1 MIIKEM
7 ELGGRTLRLET
18 GRIAK
23 QADGAVFA
31 SYGETVVLATAV
43 AGNEPRE
50 GIDFFPLTVEYREKQ
65 YAAGKIPGGFF
76 KREGR
81 PTEKEILSARMT
93 DRSIRPL
100 FPDGFRNETQVIIY
114 VLSAD
119 QENSADTLG
128 MIAASAALSI
138 SSIPFNGP
146 IAAVR
151 IGELEGELVINPEL
165 SKIDE
170 SKMEIIAA
178 GGKESLI
185 MVEGSMKEIS
195 ESRMLEALAL
205 GQDNVKN
212 IVELIT
218 ELVKECGKEK
228 QSFPVPEVNK
238 ELLDEVTA
246 LVGDKVK
253 GVNRLSDKDKHGRGD
268 FIRQFTEDALADLNE
283 KYPEEEKTIKDIIHD
298 LEKDDL
304 RKLILE
310 ENKRLDGRGP
320 TDIREISCEID
331 ILPRTHGSALFTR
344 GETQSLTVVT
354 LGTKMDEQKT
364 DGIDGESYSNYML
377 HYNFPPFSV
386 GEARMIRGVSR
397 REVGHGKLAE
407 RAISPLLP
415 ESEDFPYTIR
425 IVSEIMESNG
435 SSSMAT
441 VCASSLALMNAGVPI
456 KKTVAGIAM
465 GLITDGDKTVIISDI
480 LGTEDHIGD
489 MDFKL
494 AGTRDGVTAV
504 QMDLKTEGI
513 SVDMLEKAIAQSTKG
528 RIHIIDEMEKLIS
541 EPADDISDYAPR
553 ILMLKVAVDMIGG
566 IIGPGGKIIK
576 KIQADTGAKV
586 EIDDD
591 GTVLISSV
599 GGGPAKEAKEIIENI
614 LRVPEAGEE
623 YEATVKKIMDFGA
636 FVEFLPGKEGLVHIS
651 KIAYERVAKVDDVLK
666 LGDVVKVKLLKVDNQ
681 GRYDLSMRDLLEKPE
696 GWVDEPPRDR
706 RPPRR
711 DNRGGR
717 GRGGRDRR

>member
-7 ELGGRTLRLET
+7 ELGGRTLKLET
-18 GRIAK
+18 GRIAR

-31 SYGETVVLATAV
+31 TYGETIVLATAV
-43 AGNEPRE
+43 ASNVPRE

-100 FPDGFRNETQVIIY
+100 FPDGFNNETQVIIY

-119 QENSADTLG
+119 QENNADTLG

-151 IGELEGELVINPEL
+151 IGDLEGELVINPEL
-165 SKIDE
+165 SKIEE
-170 SKMEIIAA
+170 SSMEIITA

-185 MVEGSMKEIS
+185 MVEGSMKEIP
-195 ESRMLEALAL
+195 ESRMLEALSL
-205 GQDNVKN
+205 GQENVKN
-212 IVELIT
+212 IVKLIT

-228 QSFPVPEVNK
+228 QSFPVPEVDK
-238 ELLDEVTA
+238 ELLKEVTSW
-246 LVGDKVK
+246 VGEKIQK
-253 GVNRLSDKDKHGRGD
+253 ANRMSDKAKHERSD
-268 FIRQFTEDALADLNE
+268 FIKQFTDELLAELEE
-283 KYPEEEKTIKDIIHD
+283 KYPEEEKTIKGIIHD
-298 LEKDDL
+298 LEKEDL

-320 TDIREISCEID
+320 TDVREISCEID

-344 GETQSLTVVT
+344 GETQSLTVIT

-364 DGIDGESYSNYML
+364 DGIDGESYSKYML

-397 REVGHGKLAE
+397 REIGHGKLAE
-407 RAISPLLP
+407 RALSPLLP

-456 KKTVAGIAM
+456 KKSVAGIAM

-504 QMDLKTEGI
+504 QMDLKIDGI
-513 SVDMLEKAIAQSTKG
+513 SVEMLEKAVAQSTKG

-541 EPADDISDYAPR
+541 ESADDISVYAPR
-553 ILMLKVAVDMIGG
+553 ILTLKAPIDMIGG
-566 IIGPGGKIIK
+566 IIGPGGKVIK

-586 EIDDD
+586 EIEDD
-591 GTVLISSV
+591 GTIIISSV
-599 GGGPAKEAKEIIENI
+599 GGGPAQEAKEIIENI
-614 LRVPEAGEE
+614 LKVPEAGEE

-666 LGDVVKVKLLKVDNQ
+666 LGDVIKVKLLKVDNQ

-717 GRGGRDRR
+717 GGGNRR

>member
-1 MIIKEM
+1 MIIKEI
-7 ELGGRTLRLET
+7 EIGGRTLKLET
-18 GRIAK
+18 GRMAR
-23 QADGAVFA
+23 QADGAILA
-31 SYGETVVLATAV
+31 TYGETMVLATAV
-43 AGNEPRE
+43 ASNEPRE

-100 FPDGFRNETQVIIY
+100 FPDGFKNETQVIIF

-119 QENSADTLG
+119 QENNADTLG

-146 IAAVR
+146 IGAVR
-151 IGELEGELVINPEL
+151 VGELEGELVINPKL
-165 SKIDE
+165 SEIEE
-170 SKMEIIAA
+170 STMEIITA
-178 GGKESLI
+178 GGKESLM
-185 MVEGSMKEIS
+185 MVEGSMKEIP
-195 ESRMLEALAL
+195 ESRMLEALTL
-205 GQDNVKN
+205 GQENVKT
-212 IVELIT
+212 IVGMID

-228 QSFPVPEVNK
+228 QSFPEPDLNK

-246 LVGDKVK
+246 LVGDKVREA
-253 GVNRLSDKDKHGRGD
+253 NRMSGNAKHDRGD
-268 FIRQFTEDALADLNE
+268 FIKQFTNEALASLEE
-283 KYPEEEKTIKDIIHD
+283 KYPEEGKTIKGIIHD

-304 RKLILE
+304 RSLLLDD
-310 ENKRLDGRGP
+310 NMRLDGRGP

-344 GETQSLTVVT
+344 GETQSLTVIT
-354 LGTKMDEQKT
+354 LGTKIDEQKT

-397 REVGHGKLAE
+397 REIGHGKLAE
-407 RAISPLLP
+407 RAVAPVLP
-415 ESEDFPYTIR
+415 ESEDFPYTLR

-456 KKTVAGIAM
+456 KKSVAGIAM
-465 GLITDGDKTVIISDI
+465 GLITDGKKTVIISDI

-504 QMDLKTEGI
+504 QMDLKIEGI

-528 RIHIIDEMEKLIS
+528 RIHIIDEMEKLIK
-541 EPADDISDYAPR
+541 EPAEDLSDYAPR
-553 ILMLKVAVDMIGG
+553 ILTLKAPVDMIGG
-566 IIGPGGKIIK
+566 IIGPGGKVIK

-586 EIDDD
+586 EIEDD
-591 GTVLISSV
+591 GTILISSV
-599 GGGPAKEAKEIIENI
+599 GGEPAQKAKEIIENI
-614 LRVPEAGEE
+614 LKVPEAGEE

-666 LGDVVKVKLLKVDNQ
+666 LGDVIKVKLLRVDNQ
-681 GRYDLSMRDLLEKPE
+681 GRYDLSIRDLLEKPE
-696 GWVDEPPRDR
+696 GWVEEPPRDR

-717 GRGGRDRR
+717 GGNRR

>member
-7 ELGGRTLRLET
+7 ELGGRTLKLET
-18 GRIAK
+18 GRIAR

-31 SYGETVVLATAV
+31 TYGETIVLATAV
-43 AGNEPRE
+43 ASNVPRE

-100 FPDGFRNETQVIIY
+100 FPDGFNNETQVIIY

-119 QENSADTLG
+119 QENNADTLG

-151 IGELEGELVINPEL
+151 IGDLEGELVINPEL
-165 SKIDE
+165 SKIEE
-170 SKMEIIAA
+170 SSMEIITA

-185 MVEGSMKEIS
+185 MVEGSMKEIP
-195 ESRMLEALAL
+195 ESRMLEALSL
-205 GQDNVKN
+205 GQENVKN
-212 IVELIT
+212 IVKLIT

-228 QSFPVPEVNK
+228 QSFPVPEVDK
-238 ELLDEVTA
+238 ELLKEVTS
-246 LVGDKVK
+246 LVGEKIQK
-253 GVNRLSDKDKHGRGD
+253 ANRMSDKAKHERSD
-268 FIRQFTEDALADLNE
+268 FIKQFTDELLAELEE
-283 KYPEEEKTIKDIIHD
+283 KYPEEEKTIKGIIHD
-298 LEKDDL
+298 LEKEDL

-320 TDIREISCEID
+320 TDVREISCEID

-344 GETQSLTVVT
+344 GETQSLTVIT

-364 DGIDGESYSNYML
+364 DGIDGESYSKYML

-397 REVGHGKLAE
+397 REIGHGKLAE
-407 RAISPLLP
+407 RALSPLLP

-456 KKTVAGIAM
+456 KKSVAGIAM

-504 QMDLKTEGI
+504 QMDLKIDGI
-513 SVDMLEKAIAQSTKG
+513 SVEMLEKAVAQSTKG

-541 EPADDISDYAPR
+541 ESADDISVYAPR
-553 ILMLKVAVDMIGG
+553 ILTLKAPIDMIGG
-566 IIGPGGKIIK
+566 IIGPGGKVIK

-586 EIDDD
+586 EIEDD
-591 GTVLISSV
+591 GTIIISSV
-599 GGGPAKEAKEIIENI
+599 GGGPAQEAKEIIENI
-614 LRVPEAGEE
+614 LKVPEAGEE

-666 LGDVVKVKLLKVDNQ
+666 LGDVIKVKLLKVDNQ

-717 GRGGRDRR
+717 LGGNRR

>member
-1 MIIKEM
+1 M
-7 ELGGRTLRLET
+7 ELGGRTLKLET
-18 GRIAK
+18 GRIAR

-31 SYGETVVLATAV
+31 TYGETIVLATAV
-43 AGNEPRE
+43 ASNVPRE

-100 FPDGFRNETQVIIY
+100 FPDGFNNETQVIIY

-119 QENSADTLG
+119 QENNADTLG

-151 IGELEGELVINPEL
+151 IGDLEGELVINPEL
-165 SKIDE
+165 SKIEE
-170 SKMEIIAA
+170 SSMEIITA

-185 MVEGSMKEIS
+185 MVEGSMKEIP
-195 ESRMLEALAL
+195 ESRMLEALSL
-205 GQDNVKN
+205 GQENVKN
-212 IVELIT
+212 IVKLIT

-228 QSFPVPEVNK
+228 QSFPVPEVDK
-238 ELLDEVTA
+238 ELLKEVTS
-246 LVGDKVK
+246 LVGEKIQK
-253 GVNRLSDKDKHGRGD
+253 ANRMSDKAKHERSD
-268 FIRQFTEDALADLNE
+268 FIKQFTDELLAELEE
-283 KYPEEEKTIKDIIHD
+283 KYPEEEKTIKGIIHD
-298 LEKDDL
+298 LEKEDL

-320 TDIREISCEID
+320 TDVREISCEID

-344 GETQSLTVVT
+344 GETQSLTVIT

-364 DGIDGESYSNYML
+364 DGIDGESYSKYML

-397 REVGHGKLAE
+397 REIGHGKLAE
-407 RAISPLLP
+407 RALSPLLP

-456 KKTVAGIAM
+456 KKSVAGIAM

-504 QMDLKTEGI
+504 QMDLKIDGI
-513 SVDMLEKAIAQSTKG
+513 SVEMLEKAVAQSTKG

-541 EPADDISDYAPR
+541 ESADDISVYAPR
-553 ILMLKVAVDMIGG
+553 ILTLKAPIDMIGG
-566 IIGPGGKIIK
+566 IIGPGGKVIK

-586 EIDDD
+586 EIEDD
-591 GTVLISSV
+591 GTIIISSV
-599 GGGPAKEAKEIIENI
+599 GGGPAQEAKEIIENI
-614 LRVPEAGEE
+614 LKVPEAGEE

-666 LGDVVKVKLLKVDNQ
+666 LGDVIKVKLLKVDNQ

-717 GRGGRDRR
+717 GGGNRR

>member
-1 MIIKEM
+1 M
-7 ELGGRTLRLET
+7 ELGGRTLKLET
-18 GRIAK
+18 GRIAR

-31 SYGETVVLATAV
+31 TYGETIVLATAV
-43 AGNEPRE
+43 ASNVPRE

-100 FPDGFRNETQVIIY
+100 FPDGFNNETQVIIY

-119 QENSADTLG
+119 QENNADTLG

-151 IGELEGELVINPEL
+151 IGDLEGELVINPEL
-165 SKIDE
+165 SKIEE
-170 SKMEIIAA
+170 SSMEIITA

-185 MVEGSMKEIS
+185 MVEGSMKEIP
-195 ESRMLEALAL
+195 ESRMLEALSL
-205 GQDNVKN
+205 GQENVKN
-212 IVELIT
+212 IVKLIT

-228 QSFPVPEVNK
+228 QSFPVPEVDK
-238 ELLDEVTA
+238 ELLEEVTS
-246 LVGDKVK
+246 LVGEKIQK
-253 GVNRLSDKDKHGRGD
+253 ANRMSDKAKHERSD
-268 FIRQFTEDALADLNE
+268 FIKQFTDELLAELEE
-283 KYPEEEKTIKDIIHD
+283 KYPEEEKTIKGIIHD
-298 LEKDDL
+298 LEKEDL

-320 TDIREISCEID
+320 TDVREISCEID

-344 GETQSLTVVT
+344 GETQSLTVIT

-364 DGIDGESYSNYML
+364 DGIDGESYSKYML

-397 REVGHGKLAE
+397 REIGHGKLAE
-407 RAISPLLP
+407 RALSPLLP

-456 KKTVAGIAM
+456 KKSVAGIAM

-504 QMDLKTEGI
+504 QMDLKIDGI
-513 SVDMLEKAIAQSTKG
+513 SVEMLEKAVAQSTKG

-541 EPADDISDYAPR
+541 ESADDISVYAPR
-553 ILMLKVAVDMIGG
+553 ILTLKAPIDMIGG
-566 IIGPGGKIIK
+566 IIGPGGKVIK

-586 EIDDD
+586 EIEDD
-591 GTVLISSV
+591 GTIIISSV
-599 GGGPAKEAKEIIENI
+599 GGGPAQEAKEIIENI
-614 LRVPEAGEE
+614 LKVPEAGEE

-666 LGDVVKVKLLKVDNQ
+666 LGDVIKVKLLKVDNQ

-717 GRGGRDRR
+717 GGGNRR

>member
-1 MIIKEM
+1 MIVKEM
-7 ELGGRTLRLET
+7 ELGGRTLKLET
-18 GRIAK
+18 GRIAR
-23 QADGAVFA
+23 QADGAIFA

-119 QENSADTLG
+119 QENNADTLG

-165 SKIDE
+165 SKIEE
-170 SKMEIIAA
+170 SSMEIITA

-185 MVEGSMKEIS
+185 MVEGSMKDIP
-195 ESRMLEALAL
+195 ESRMLEALSL

-212 IVELIT
+212 IVKLIT

-228 QSFPVPEVNK
+228 QSFPVPELNK

-246 LVGDKVK
+246 LVGDKVQK
-253 GVNRLSDKDKHGRGD
+253 ANRMSEKDKHGRED
-268 FIRQFTEDALADLNE
+268 FIRQFTDEVLTELEE
-283 KYPEEEKTIKDIIHD
+283 KYPEDEKTIKGIIHD

-344 GETQSLTVVT
+344 GETQSLTVIT
-354 LGTKMDEQKT
+354 LGTKIDEQKT
-364 DGIDGESYSNYML
+364 DGIDGESYSSYML

-397 REVGHGKLAE
+397 REIGHGKLAE
-407 RAISPLLP
+407 RALSPLLP
-415 ESEDFPYTIR
+415 ESEDFPYTLR

-504 QMDLKTEGI
+504 QMDLKIEGI
-513 SVDMLEKAIAQSTKG
+513 SVDTLEKAIAQSTKG

-553 ILMLKVAVDMIGG
+553 ILTLKAPVDMIGG
-566 IIGPGGKIIK
+566 IIGPGGKVIK

-586 EIDDD
+586 EIEDD
-591 GTVLISSV
+591 GTILISSI
-599 GGGPAKEAKEIIENI
+599 GGEPAQKAKEIIENI
-614 LRVPEAGEE
+614 LKVPEAGEE

-666 LGDVVKVKLLKVDNQ
+666 LGDVIKVKLLKVDNQ

-696 GWVDEPPRDR
+696 GWVEEPPRDR

-711 DNRGGR
+711 DNRGS
-717 GRGGRDRR
+717 RGGRNRK

>member
-1 MIIKEM
+1 MIIKEI
-7 ELGGRTLRLET
+7 EIGGRTLKLET
-18 GRIAK
+18 GRIAR
-23 QADGAVFA
+23 QADGAILA
-31 SYGETVVLATAV
+31 TYGETMVLATAV
-43 AGNEPRE
+43 ASNEPRE

-100 FPDGFRNETQVIIY
+100 FPDGFRNETQVIIF

-119 QENSADTLG
+119 QENNADTLG

-146 IAAVR
+146 IGAVR
-151 IGELEGELVINPEL
+151 VGELEGELVINPKL
-165 SKIDE
+165 SEIEE
-170 SKMEIIAA
+170 SSMEIITA
-178 GGKESLI
+178 GGKESLM
-185 MVEGSMKEIS
+185 MVEGSMKEIP
-195 ESRMLEALAL
+195 ESRMLEALTL
-205 GQDNVKN
+205 GQENVKN
-212 IVELIT
+212 IVVMID

-228 QSFPVPEVNK
+228 QSFPEPDLNK

-246 LVGDKVK
+246 LVGDKVREA
-253 GVNRLSDKDKHGRGD
+253 NRMSDKAKHDRGD
-268 FIRQFTEDALADLNE
+268 FIKQFTEEALANLEE
-283 KYPEEEKTIKDIIHD
+283 KYPEEGKTIKGIIHD

-304 RKLILE
+304 RSLLLDD
-310 ENKRLDGRGP
+310 NMRLDGRGP

-344 GETQSLTVVT
+344 GETQSLTVIT

-364 DGIDGESYSNYML
+364 DGIDGESYSSYML

-397 REVGHGKLAE
+397 REIGHGKLAE
-407 RAISPLLP
+407 RAVAPVLP
-415 ESEDFPYTIR
+415 DSEEFPYTLR

-456 KKTVAGIAM
+456 KKSVAGIAM
-465 GLITDGDKTVIISDI
+465 GLITDGKKTVIISDI

-504 QMDLKTEGI
+504 QMDLKIDGI

-528 RIHIIDEMEKLIS
+528 RIYIIDEMEKLIK
-541 EPADDISDYAPR
+541 EPASDLSDYAPR
-553 ILMLKVAVDMIGG
+553 ILTLKAPVDMIGG
-566 IIGPGGKIIK
+566 IIGPGGKVIK

-586 EIDDD
+586 EIEDD
-591 GTVLISSV
+591 GTILISSV
-599 GGGPAKEAKEIIENI
+599 GGEPAKAAKEIIENI
-614 LRVPEAGEE
+614 LKVPEAGEE

-651 KIAYERVAKVDDVLK
+651 KIAYKRVAKVDDVLK
-666 LGDVVKVKLLKVDNQ
+666 LGDVVKVKLLRVDNQ
-681 GRYDLSMRDLLEKPE
+681 GRYDLSIRDLLEKPE

-717 GRGGRDRR
+717 GGNRR

>member
-1 MIIKEM
+1 
-7 ELGGRTLRLET
+7 
-18 GRIAK
+18 
-23 QADGAVFA
+23 
-31 SYGETVVLATAV
+31 
-43 AGNEPRE
+43 
-50 GIDFFPLTVEYREKQ
+50 
-65 YAAGKIPGGFF
+65 
-76 KREGR
+76 
-81 PTEKEILSARMT
+81 LSARMT

-119 QENSADTLG
+119 QENNADTLG

-151 IGELEGELVINPEL
+151 IGELEGELVINPEM
-165 SKIDE
+165 SKIEE
-170 SKMEIIAA
+170 SSMEIITA

-185 MVEGSMKEIS
+185 MVEGSMKEIP

-205 GQDNVKN
+205 GQYNVKN
-212 IVELIT
+212 IVGLIS
-218 ELVKECGKEK
+218 ELVKECGKDK
-228 QSFPVPEVNK
+228 QSFPAPEINK
-238 ELLDEVTA
+238 ELSDEVTA
-246 LVGDKVK
+246 LLGDKIQK
-253 GVNRLSDKDKHGRGD
+253 ANRMSEKDKQNREE
-268 FIRQFTEDALADLNE
+268 FIRQFTDETLTELEE
-283 KYPEEEKTIKDIIHD
+283 KYPDEQKTIKGIIHD
-298 LEKDDL
+298 LEKADL

-320 TDIREISCEID
+320 TDVRKISCEID

-344 GETQSLTVVT
+344 GETQSLTVIT

-397 REVGHGKLAE
+397 REIGHGKLAE

-415 ESEDFPYTIR
+415 DSDDFPYTLR

-504 QMDLKTEGI
+504 QMDLKIDGI
-513 SVDMLEKAIAQSTKG
+513 SVDMLEKAIAQSTEG

-541 EPADDISDYAPR
+541 EPADDISEYAPR
-553 ILMLKVAVDMIGG
+553 ILTLKAPVDMIGG

-586 EIDDD
+586 EIEDD
-591 GTVLISSV
+591 GTILISSV
-599 GGGPAKEAKEIIENI
+599 GGGPAQEAKEIIENI
-614 LRVPEAGEE
+614 LKVPEPGEE
-623 YEATVKKIMDFGA
+623 YEATVKKIMDFPLIP
-636 FVEFLPGKEGLVHIS
+636 FL
-651 KIAYERVAKVDDVLK
+651 
-666 LGDVVKVKLLKVDNQ
+666 
-681 GRYDLSMRDLLEKPE
+681 
-696 GWVDEPPRDR
+696 
-706 RPPRR
+706 
-711 DNRGGR
+711 
-717 GRGGRDRR
+717 

>member
-7 ELGGRTLRLET
+7 ELGGRTLKLET
-18 GRIAK
+18 GRIAR

-31 SYGETVVLATAV
+31 TYGETIVLATAV
-43 AGNEPRE
+43 ASNVPRE

-100 FPDGFRNETQVIIY
+100 FPDGFNNETQVIIY

-119 QENSADTLG
+119 QENNADTLG

-151 IGELEGELVINPEL
+151 IGDLEGELVINPEL
-165 SKIDE
+165 SKIEE
-170 SKMEIIAA
+170 SSMEIITA

-185 MVEGSMKEIS
+185 MVEGSMKEIP
-195 ESRMLEALAL
+195 ESRMLEALSL
-205 GQDNVKN
+205 GQENVKN
-212 IVELIT
+212 IVKLIT

-228 QSFPVPEVNK
+228 QSFPVPEVDK
-238 ELLDEVTA
+238 ELLKEVTS
-246 LVGDKVK
+246 LVGEKIQK
-253 GVNRLSDKDKHGRGD
+253 ANRMSDKAKHERSD
-268 FIRQFTEDALADLNE
+268 FIKQFTDELLAELEE
-283 KYPEEEKTIKDIIHD
+283 KYPEEEKTIKGIIHD
-298 LEKDDL
+298 LEKEDL

-320 TDIREISCEID
+320 TDVREISCEID

-344 GETQSLTVVT
+344 GETQSLTVIT

-364 DGIDGESYSNYML
+364 DGIDGESYSKYML

-397 REVGHGKLAE
+397 REIGHGKLAE
-407 RAISPLLP
+407 RALSPLLP

-456 KKTVAGIAM
+456 KKSVAGIAM

-504 QMDLKTEGI
+504 QMDLKIDGI
-513 SVDMLEKAIAQSTKG
+513 SVEMLEKAVAQSTKG

-541 EPADDISDYAPR
+541 ESADDISVYAPR
-553 ILMLKVAVDMIGG
+553 ILTLKAPIDMIGG
-566 IIGPGGKIIK
+566 IIGPGGKVIK

-586 EIDDD
+586 EIEDD
-591 GTVLISSV
+591 GTIIISSV
-599 GGGPAKEAKEIIENI
+599 GGGPAQEAKEIIENI
-614 LRVPEAGEE
+614 LKVPEAGEE

-666 LGDVVKVKLLKVDNQ
+666 LGDVIKVKLLKVDNQ

-717 GRGGRDRR
+717 GGGNRR

>member
-7 ELGGRTLRLET
+7 ELGGRTLELET

-43 AGNEPRE
+43 ASDEPRE

-100 FPDGFRNETQVIIY
+100 FPDGFNNETQIIIY

-119 QENSADTLG
+119 QENNADTLG

-151 IGELEGELVINPEL
+151 VGELEGELVINPEL
-165 SKIDE
+165 SKIEE
-170 SKMEIIAA
+170 SSMEIITA

-185 MVEGSMKEIS
+185 MVEGSMKEIP

-212 IVELIT
+212 IVGLIT

-228 QSFPVPEVNK
+228 QSFPVPELDK

-246 LVGDKVK
+246 LVGDKVQK
-253 GVNRLSDKDKHGRGD
+253 ANRMSEKDKHGRGD
-268 FIRQFTEDALADLNE
+268 FIKQFTDEALTELEE
-283 KYPEEEKTIKDIIHD
+283 KYPEEEKTIKGIIHD

-320 TDIREISCEID
+320 TDIRNISCEID

-344 GETQSLTVVT
+344 GETQSLTIVT
-354 LGTKMDEQKT
+354 LGTKIDEQKT

-386 GEARMIRGVSR
+386 GEARMIRGVTR

-415 ESEDFPYTIR
+415 ENEDFPYTIR

-504 QMDLKTEGI
+504 QMDLKIEGI

-553 ILMLKVAVDMIGG
+553 ILTLKAPVDMIGG
-566 IIGPGGKIIK
+566 IIGPGGKVIK

-586 EIDDD
+586 EIEDD
-591 GTVLISSV
+591 GTILISSV
-599 GGGPAKEAKEIIENI
+599 GGGPAQEAKEIIENI
-614 LRVPEAGEE
+614 LKVPEAGEE

-717 GRGGRDRR
+717 GGRNRR